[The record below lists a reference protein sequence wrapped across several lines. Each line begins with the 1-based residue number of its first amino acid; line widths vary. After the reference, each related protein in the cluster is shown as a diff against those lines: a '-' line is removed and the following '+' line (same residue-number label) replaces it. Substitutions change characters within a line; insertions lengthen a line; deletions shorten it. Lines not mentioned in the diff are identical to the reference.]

1 MTYIFADVNVSPQSR
16 TEIFQAI
23 ADPTRRALLDLLRAG
38 ERPVKSLVEHFPVS
52 QPAISQHLRVLRRAR
67 LVSER
72 RVGRQRL
79 YRLQGEALAQVADW
93 LALYEE
99 FWKTKLAALGRHL
112 GPGKG
117 EAGSKPAPDKEER
130 S

>member
-1 MTYIFADVNVSPQSR
+1 MSVSPQSR
-16 TEIFQAI
+16 TEIFQAL

-52 QPAISQHLRVLRRAR
+52 QPAISQHLRVLREAR

-79 YRLQGEALAQVADW
+79 YRLEGKALAEVADW
-93 LALYEE
+93 LAHYEE
-99 FWKTKLAALGRHL
+99 FWKSRLAALARHL

-117 EAGSKPAPDKEER
+117 EAGSKPAPAKEEK

>member
-1 MTYIFADVNVSPQSR
+1 MSASPQSR
-16 TEIFQAI
+16 SEIFQAI

-52 QPAISQHLRVLRRAR
+52 QPAISQHLRVLREAR

-79 YRLQGEALAQVADW
+79 YRLQGQALAQVADW
-93 LALYEE
+93 LAHYEE
-99 FWKTKLAALGRHL
+99 FWQDKLAALGRHL
-112 GPGKG
+112 GAGEG
-117 EAGSKPAPDKEER
+117 EAAGQPAPKKER
-130 S
+130 NA